1 MPSCGSASCD
11 ASGSLAKRRLPFLFY
26 GKKSGIRN
34 MKSRIHLS
42 EHFTYR
48 KLLRFTL
55 PSVVMNLFASVYIV
69 ADGYFVA
76 NFAGKTEFA
85 AVNLIMP
92 VLNILGTIGYM
103 FGVGGSA
110 LIAKTLGEQ
119 DHERAN
125 RLFSLIVLVTSGL
138 GVLLMIPG
146 FILMP
151 QIAGLLGAEGKLLE
165 DSVLYGRIFI
175 LALPA
180 WIWVYEFQLFFVT
193 AEKPGLGLA
202 VTVCAG
208 LCNVVLDALFIIGFR
223 WGLAGAAAA
232 SALTQIV
239 GGVFPLVYFSRKNN
253 SLLRLVKPVWDGRA
267 VLKACT
273 NGTSEFMSEAAWSLV
288 GIIYNIQLLKYAGEK
303 GVIIYGLLMYVSLIF
318 SAVFVGYSNGAGP
331 LFSYHYGAQNHMEL
345 RNLLKRSL
353 IIIIGLTSAAMFAA
367 SEALARPFSALFL
380 RGAENLLSES
390 VHAFRIVSVSY
401 LFAGLAVFG
410 SAFFTALNDGLV
422 SARISF
428 LRTFVFELGA
438 VLLLPPLFGVN
449 GIWYSVVLAEMMAA
463 VTGSIYMAVL
473 QKKYHY

>member
-1 MPSCGSASCD
+1 
-11 ASGSLAKRRLPFLFY
+11 
-26 GKKSGIRN
+26 
-34 MKSRIHLS
+34 
-42 EHFTYR
+42 
-48 KLLRFTL
+48 
-55 PSVVMNLFASVYIV
+55 
-69 ADGYFVA
+69 
-76 NFAGKTEFA
+76 
-85 AVNLIMP
+85 
-92 VLNILGTIGYM
+92 
-103 FGVGGSA
+103 
-110 LIAKTLGEQ
+110 
-119 DHERAN
+119 
-125 RLFSLIVLVTSGL
+125 
-138 GVLLMIPG
+138 MIPG

-232 SALTQIV
+232 SALTQVV

-353 IIIIGLTSAAMFAA
+353 IIGLTSAAMFAA

-380 RGAENLLSES
+380 RGAENLLPES

-401 LFAGLAVFG
+401 LFAGLAVFA

-438 VLLLPPLFGVN
+438 VLLLPPLFGVD

-463 VTGSIYMAVL
+463 VGDYSLVQQLYGLTDAQVQALKDYYFPESSGGTGGTGRRPKPKDEPIDAKEIIAAS
-473 QKKYHY
+473 KKTYEATKTANPVSAESFNATVKTKYGTM